1 MVIEQTP
8 DALLKPK
15 VRVFYSAKLRSH
27 VLVQDIDL
35 SRPDCHDRIA
45 QMESPA
51 EWGFRDLEKLWLP

>member
-1 MVIEQTP
+1 
-8 DALLKPK
+8 
-15 VRVFYSAKLRSH
+15 FYSAKLRSH